1 MTMFLPSKSLL
12 LIIDVQGNLAYRM
25 HEKENLFKHLQALI
39 QAAQILD
46 IPIIL
51 TEQVPEKIGAT
62 VPEIR
67 QHLKNISAIKKTSF
81 SCWLSKDFKK
91 QLKSFRRRQIIVA
104 GIETHVC
111 VYQTVH
117 DLLKAK
123 YDIQVVADAVSS
135 RTFENKLL
143 ALNRIKFLGAD
154 LTSTEMMICEL
165 LRTSAHPKF
174 KDVLKLMK

>member
-1 MTMFLPSKSLL
+1 MFLPSKSLL

-25 HEKENLFKHLQALI
+25 YEKESLFKNLQALI
-39 QAAQILD
+39 QAARILE
-46 IPIIL
+46 IPILL
-51 TEQVPEKIGAT
+51 TEQAPEKIGVT
-62 VPEIR
+62 IPEIS
-67 QHLKNISAIKKTSF
+67 QSLQGITPIKKTSF
-81 SCWLSKDFKK
+81 SCWLSENFKK

-117 DLLKAK
+117 DLLEAK

-135 RTFENKLL
+135 RTLENKSL
-143 ALNRIKFLGAD
+143 ALDRIKSLGAMT
-154 LTSTEMMICEL
+154 TSTEMVICEL

-174 KDVLKLMK
+174 KDVLKLIK